1 MNGECTRAT
10 TKAKIGR
17 RKRRGQEGKK
27 GWRAI
32 CDGRALGNKGSTK
45 GCSIK
50 KIDRIAGVLQDDKTS
65 RGKGFYQ
72 LLCAHEPKKPSPSGS
87 VIVHVATVNQD
98 MGNLVNMVIPG
109 IHGNAKEK
117 DAKCPAHVNTIMECK
132 RGAEGGANFM
142 EDTTSEKDM
151 AAIRQDPKGGP
162 SNEKNVHDP
171 MRVDPFKSFGE
182 IRQ

>member
-17 RKRRGQEGKK
+17 RKRRGQEGKE

-32 CDGRALGNKGSTK
+32 CDGRALGNKGSTN

-50 KIDRIAGVLQDDKTS
+50 NIDRIAGVLQDDKTS

-72 LLCAHEPKKPSPSGS
+72 LLCAHEPKKPSSSGS

-117 DAKCPAHVNTIMECK
+117 DAKCPAHLNTIMECK

-142 EDTTSEKDM
+142 EDATFFFFNRWLQRISRILAVLGYEGNKQATPVVLRPR
-151 AAIRQDPKGGP
+151 ILWRT
-162 SNEKNVHDP
+162 
-171 MRVDPFKSFGE
+171 
-182 IRQ
+182 

>member
-1 MNGECTRAT
+1 MNGECTGAT

-27 GWRAI
+27 GRRAI
-32 CDGRALGNKGSTK
+32 CDRRALGNKGSTQ
-45 GCSIK
+45 GCGIK
-50 KIDRIAGVLQDDKTS
+50 KIHRIAGVLQDDKTS

-72 LLCAHEPKKPSPSGS
+72 LFCAHEPKKPSPSSS
-87 VIVHVATVNQD
+87 VIIHVAAVNQD

-109 IHGNAKEK
+109 IHGNAKEQ
-117 DAKCPAHVNTIMECK
+117 DAKCPAHVNSIMECK

-142 EDTTSEKDM
+142 EDATPEKDM

-162 SNEKNVHDP
+162 SSEKNVHDP
-171 MRVDPFKSFGE
+171 MGVDPFKSFGE
-182 IRQ
+182 I